1 MQARLR
7 IKFRRRDWR
16 WYGGYEDEID
26 ESEELMAIAN
36 VDWAFTIESNEA
48 KLATEVQL
56 NEKVDRWIQ
65 GRLRIISADDVAEP
79 QGGGAQI
86 TFNVVV
92 QLARAVVDDIGSNNQ
107 ISSDIIGPLL
117 YVPVDGISSE
127 GRALGLLRLVDI
139 HVAQMLLA
147 DQLAGTTEK
156 GLFSFYDRGSNT
168 AASGLQSDD
177 PLTRDWLV
185 NAIEDIYNFNLLEKT
200 SARFQPTRDDPEGER
215 FHLTYFNMIRRKHVP
230 ALEYHFI
237 MGLLLGKNEPD
248 SLVPNGLT
256 LATGANTASVEPY
269 RSYASDEMDW
279 FQIFRQPSGIRSA
292 AALRAGVLLA
302 QDSSS
307 PNGFTID
314 PAAVKSVE
322 DYGGSI

>member
-7 IKFRRRDWR
+7 LKFRRRNWR
-16 WYGGYEDEID
+16 WYGGYEFEDY

-48 KLATEVQL
+48 KLATEVSL
-56 NEKVDRWIQ
+56 DKKVDRWIQ
-65 GRLRIISADDVAEP
+65 GRLRIISADDVTEP

-92 QLARAVVDDIGSNNQ
+92 QLARAIVDDIGSNNQ

-117 YVPVDGISSE
+117 YVPVDGVSSE

-147 DQLAGTTEK
+147 DQLAGTTES
-156 GLFSFYDRGSNT
+156 GLWSFYSRNT
-168 AASGLQSDD
+168 LPAHGLQSDN
-177 PLTRDWLV
+177 PLTRDWFVKSLS
-185 NAIEDIYNFNLLEKT
+185 DIYNFKLLEST
-200 SARFQPTRDDPEGER
+200 AVRFQPTRDDPEENR

-237 MGLLLGKNEPD
+237 MGLLLGSNKPD
-248 SLVPNGLT
+248 RLLPNGLT
-256 LATGANTASVEPY
+256 LATGANTASVEPF
-269 RSYASDEMDW
+269 RSYVSDEMDW
-279 FQIFRQPSGIRSA
+279 FQIFKQPSGIRTA
-292 AALRAGVLLA
+292 AGLRGGVLLA
-302 QDSSS
+302 QDSEA
-307 PNGFTID
+307 PHGLTID

-322 DYGGSI
+322 EYGGSV